1 MTYAMQFS
9 TTNLPPADGFDF
21 WRESSREFAGV
32 ALEPVDDQPAAYRA
46 AITIRAK
53 GALRRHRTQCDAVR
67 VRRGPRE
74 IAGRSSDCYIIYRE
88 FSDGVHFRFGEKE
101 LTAAR
106 GALLIG
112 DYDRPFETWP
122 VAEFDH
128 EILLLPKSLLEP
140 HLPAGAGHGILGSL
154 SASAGLSALVTNYYE
169 ALIREWDDIPAIS
182 LDQAADVLCRLI
194 GVACG
199 ASAED
204 QSGAV
209 CAARLTEA
217 KRYVASHLAEPS
229 LSSARTAAALKISER
244 ALYAAFEPTGI
255 SFAAYVRR
263 RRLDECR
270 TALLANLSR
279 PVIDIAFS
287 WGFGS
292 LPSFY
297 RAFRAEFG
305 ISPSDLRQAG
315 RAGLEDEA
323 NAENE
328 MRLCGARDE
337 RTVAIH

>member
-9 TTNLPPADGFDF
+9 TANLPPADGFDL

-32 ALEPVDDQPAAYRA
+32 ALEPVDDPPASYRA
-46 AITIRAK
+46 AITVRAK

-74 IAGRSSDCYIIYRE
+74 ITGRSSDCYIIYRE
-88 FSDGVHFRFGEKE
+88 LSDGVHFRFGEKE

-106 GALLIG
+106 GSLLIG

-128 EILLLPKSLLEP
+128 EILLVPKSLLEP

-154 SASAGLSALVTNYYE
+154 SAAAGLSALVTNYYE
-169 ALIREWDDIPAIS
+169 ALVREWDEIPEIA

-209 CAARLTEA
+209 CAGRLTEA

-229 LSSARTAAALKISER
+229 LSAARAAAALKISER

-263 RRLDECR
+263 RRLEECR

-279 PVIDIAFS
+279 PVTDIAFS

-305 ISPSDLRQAG
+305 LSPSDLRQAARTG
-315 RAGLEDEA
+315 APVET

-328 MRLCGARDE
+328 MRSRGE
-337 RTVAIH
+337 REAPMVAIQ